1 MRRVE
6 TTALGRKIV
15 TEAERIAV
23 SDPDLC
29 IEYEIYGN
37 APVQGFGKV
46 IDRDIYFRARHDGW
60 SFDIADHKGDLPSD
74 GFADPDGFYREGQF
88 ENASYMPFE
97 KAMWFIDR
105 CLQEY
110 IDGRPGRV
118 A

>member
-6 TTALGRKIV
+6 TTPLGRTIV
-15 TEAERIAV
+15 TEPGRIAV
-23 SDPDLC
+23 SDPDMC
-29 IEYEIYGN
+29 IEYEIYGY

-60 SFDIADHKGDLPSD
+60 SFDIADNKGDLPSD
-74 GFADPDGFYREGQF
+74 GFADPDGFYREGAF
-88 ENASYMPFE
+88 ENASYMPIE
-97 KAMWFIDR
+97 KAMRLIDR

-110 IDGRPGRV
+110 IDGRPGRL

>member
-46 IDRDIYFRARHDGW
+46 IGRDIYFRARHDGW
-60 SFDIADHKGDLPSD
+60 SLDIADHKGDLPSD
-74 GFADPDGFYREGQF
+74 GFADPDGFYREGPF
-88 ENASYMPFE
+88 ENASYMPFA
-97 KAMWFIDR
+97 KAMQIIDR

-110 IDGRPGRV
+110 INGRPGCV